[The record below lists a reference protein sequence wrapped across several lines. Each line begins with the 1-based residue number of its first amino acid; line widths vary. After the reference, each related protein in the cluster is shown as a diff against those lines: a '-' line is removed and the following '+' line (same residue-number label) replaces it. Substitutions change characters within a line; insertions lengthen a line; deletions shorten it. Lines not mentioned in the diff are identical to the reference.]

1 MKYRFVSRAS
11 ILKYS
16 HRPKVRCIAVTTG
29 IIVETC
35 AAYRAREIPFASE
48 ITTAL
53 VPSTENHLSPINCSM
68 DKFISVITRF
78 PLPVGA
84 TADQIRAAF
93 DEAAPKF
100 RNVPGLVRKQ
110 FLHSKDGRTA
120 GGVYLWNDERAARA
134 FMNERVAPMIR
145 AKFQV
150 DPSIEFYDSPVIVE
164 N

>member
-1 MKYRFVSRAS
+1 MPELPATMVTRGRSWFV
-11 ILKYS
+11 
-16 HRPKVRCIAVTTG
+16 P
-29 IIVETC
+29 
-35 AAYRAREIPFASE
+35 EINTP
-48 ITTAL
+48 L
-53 VPSTENHLSPINCSM
+53 VPFTESHSYPINCPM
-68 DKFISVITRF
+68 DNLITVVTRF
-78 PLPVGA
+78 QLPAGV

-110 FLHSKDGRTA
+110 FLRSKDCRTA

-145 AKFQV
+145 EKFHV
-150 DPSIEFYDSPVIVE
+150 DPTIEFYDSPVIVE